1 MKKYLLLLLT
11 INALFAEEL
20 GEVKALN
27 LKPYELKVSNEE
39 GKIISEI
46 VSTLGGLSLISLGF
60 KKSHLK
66 ELGSN
71 LKGIGPLH
79 FLGYVFTNNDLKAHM
94 KTIHQSS
101 MKWKGFLDGLKP
113 GFEREFKSNLLMQ
126 ELPGF
131 ADLVKMDLSKLV
143 QEAKKEDWNRFVE
156 VMVEDCEAK

>member
-11 INALFAEEL
+11 LSALSAEEL
-20 GEVKALN
+20 GDHTVLDI
-27 LKPYELKVSNEE
+27 KPYELKVSNEE

-94 KTIHQSS
+94 KTIHKSS

-113 GFEREFKSNLLMQ
+113 GFEREFKSNQLI
-126 ELPGF
+126 EDLPGF
-131 ADLVKMDLSKLV
+131 ADLVKMDANKLV
-143 QEAKKEDWNRFVE
+143 QEAKKEDWDRFVE
-156 VMVEDCEAK
+156 IMVEATEVK

>member
-1 MKKYLLLLLT
+1 LKKYLLLLLT
-11 INALFAEEL
+11 INTLFAEEL
-20 GEVKALN
+20 RDEKAFD

-46 VSTLGGLSLISLGF
+46 VSTLGCLSLISLGF

-113 GFEREFKSNLLMQ
+113 GFEREFKSNQLMQ
-126 ELPGF
+126 DLPGF
-131 ADLVKMDLSKLV
+131 ADLIKMDVNKLV
-143 QEAKKEDWNRFVE
+143 HEAKKEDWNRFVE
-156 VMVEDCEAK
+156 VMLEASEVK

>member
-11 INALFAEEL
+11 INALFAAEIGDGNFL
-20 GEVKALN
+20 DI
-27 LKPYELKVSNEE
+27 KPYELKVSNEE

-79 FLGYVFTNNDLKAHM
+79 FLGYIFTSNDLKAHM

-101 MKWKGFLDGLKP
+101 MKWRGFLDGLKP
-113 GFEREFKSNLLMQ
+113 GFEREFKSNQLLQ
-126 ELPGF
+126 DLPGF
-131 ADLVKMDLSKLV
+131 ADLVKMDVNKLV
-143 QEAKKEDWNRFVE
+143 QEAKKENWDRFVE
-156 VMVEDCEAK
+156 IMVEASEVK